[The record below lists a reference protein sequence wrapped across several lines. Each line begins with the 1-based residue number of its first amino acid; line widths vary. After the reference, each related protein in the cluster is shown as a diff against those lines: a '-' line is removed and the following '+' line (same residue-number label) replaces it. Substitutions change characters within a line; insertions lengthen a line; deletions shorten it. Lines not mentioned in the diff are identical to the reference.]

1 MFVADE
7 WNSFAVC
14 LSISGTLFL
23 ECFLSL
29 IHDDEHVFPEIEEIG
44 GADNECI
51 IPTDFVVCRTYS
63 RAHQ

>member
-1 MFVADE
+1 M
-7 WNSFAVC
+7 
-14 LSISGTLFL
+14 
-23 ECFLSL
+23 FLSL

>member
-1 MFVADE
+1 MF
-7 WNSFAVC
+7 
-14 LSISGTLFL
+14 LGP
-23 ECFLSL
+23 

-44 GADNECI
+44 GPDNECI